1 MKLGEIKIEALKL
14 MFASYERD
22 FAVSDLKTDEA
33 SDTYRDYLINM
44 PGAINRAF
52 AIIENKGVLPVN
64 RYELMNTEEI
74 KVGTAFD
81 MSVVEDFFSVERVIF
96 EGAHG
101 EYVPQY
107 PYLLEG
113 TVIRF
118 PDTLADGEKYTVL
131 YRPRIKRETNNDAEV
146 DVPDYIAV
154 YIPYFIKGELYR
166 EEEPGEASEAH
177 NLFMKALD
185 ELMPESAGGGSVTT
199 VFGMRW

>member
-22 FAVSDLKTDEA
+22 FSVSDLNADVA

-52 AIIENKGVLPVN
+52 AIIENKGVLPVK
-64 RYELMNTEEI
+64 RYEI
-74 KVGTAFD
+74 KDTKVTKVD

-131 YRPRIKRETNNDAEV
+131 YRPSIKRVTDNAEDV
-146 DVPDYIAV
+146 DVPDNIAV

-166 EEEPGEASEAH
+166 EEQPGEASEAH

-185 ELMPESAGGGSVTT
+185 ELIPEKAGGGSVTT
-199 VFGMRW
+199 VFGIRW

>member
-14 MFASYERD
+14 MFASYEID
-22 FAVSDLKTDEA
+22 FTEA
-33 SDTYRDYLINM
+33 QLSEKAASETYRDYLINM

-52 AIIENKGVLPVN
+52 AIIENKGVLPVK
-64 RYELMNTEEI
+64 RYEIKNTEEI
-74 KVGTAFD
+74 KVGTSFD
-81 MSVVEDFFSVERVIF
+81 MSVVKDFFSVERVIF

-131 YRPRIKRETNNDAEV
+131 YRPKIKRVTNDAADV

-166 EEEPGEASEAH
+166 EEEPGEASEAY

-199 VFGMRW
+199 IFRW